1 MANLTIVVPDEVL
14 KQARQRALGQ
24 GTSVNAVLRNY
35 LGQYAGVDS
44 TLVRAAE
51 RVLAI
56 SDKAKSG
63 RGGARWK
70 RDDLYDR

>member
-1 MANLTIVVPDEVL
+1 MANLTIAVQDEVL

-44 TLVRAAE
+44 TLVSAAE

-56 SDKAKSG
+56 SDNAKSG
-63 RGGARWK
+63 RGKARWT
-70 RDDLYDR
+70 RDDLYER

>member
-1 MANLTIVVPDEVL
+1 MVNLTITVPDEVL

-35 LGQYAGVDS
+35 LGLYAGVDS

-56 SDKAKSG
+56 SDKAKAG
-63 RGGARWK
+63 RGRARWT